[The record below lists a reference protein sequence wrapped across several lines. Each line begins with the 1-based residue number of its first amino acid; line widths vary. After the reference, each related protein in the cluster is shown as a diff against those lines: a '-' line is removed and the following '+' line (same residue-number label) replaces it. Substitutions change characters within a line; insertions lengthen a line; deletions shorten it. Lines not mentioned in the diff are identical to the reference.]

1 MTVIPEL
8 VERPTGF
15 IAPNLSPIG
24 LVLEPKPLA
33 EGVWA
38 LMANEPPKDNN
49 GLIVGSHAAL
59 VVDSGVTPRIGRQI
73 QELAGRLTDV
83 PIRYLANTTYHG
95 DHTFGNTAFGP
106 EVTVVTSRLNRA
118 AMTDIEAEKAIRR
131 ESMYDDKH
139 ALDGVVSWRYPDLVF
154 DRFCEIDLGG
164 RVVQLW
170 HFGHGNGSGDTIVY
184 VPDAKVAWTGNFLGP
199 AGVSPMLLAGDPVSY
214 VRTLRALQ
222 ASLDVRTIVPGH
234 GFVGEAEPA
243 LAWMINH
250 LERLTADV
258 AEHRAAGETADQVVD
273 SVPLRNPIQ
282 LPPSPGSDR
291 FAALNESL
299 HRLNVL
305 SIYRWLDRVA

>member
-38 LMANEPPKDNN
+38 LLANEPPKDNN

-59 VVDSGVTPRIGRQI
+59 VVDSGVT
-73 QELAGRLTDV
+73 
-83 PIRYLANTTYHG
+83 
-95 DHTFGNTAFGP
+95 
-106 EVTVVTSRLNRA
+106 SRLNRA
-118 AMTDIEAEKAIRR
+118 AMTDLEAEKAIRR
-131 ESMYDDKH
+131 ESMYDDEH
-139 ALDGVVSWRYPDLVF
+139 ALDGVVSWRHPDLVF

-222 ASLDVRTIVPGH
+222 ATLDV
-234 GFVGEAEPA
+234 
-243 LAWMINH
+243 
-250 LERLTADV
+250 
-258 AEHRAAGETADQVVD
+258 HRAAGETADRVVD

-282 LPPSPGSDR
+282 LPPSPASDR

-305 SIYRWLDRVA
+305 SIYRWLDQVA